1 MWVERGN
8 TRAHHWRHGGLRKG
22 RHGGL
27 LRNIVAVVL
36 SPLTLVVV
44 VALIGV
50 VWCPVSVVLVVV
62 AGSLRGVLLTGLV
75 LRPASRF
82 HALLRSWH
90 VPVLLIMLPRLLLL
104 RLLLLGLLLLHLLM
118 LLLVLVLM
126 LMLLMMLLV
135 LVLVLVLVMLMH
147 TVERLRLG
155 VLLGRRLLQVLGVER
170 SRLNGRLRRSCCRC
184 ETRRLVAKEA
194 CSHR

>member
-22 RHGGL
+22 RHGSL

-36 SPLTLVVV
+36 SPLALVVV

-90 VPVLLIMLPRLLLL
+90 VPVLLIMLPGLLLL
-104 RLLLLGLLLLHLLM
+104 RLLLLLLHLLM

-135 LVLVLVLVMLMH
+135 LVLVLVLLMH
-147 TVERLRLG
+147 VVERLRLG
-155 VLLGRRLLQVLGVER
+155 ALLGRRLLQVLGVER